1 VYASRARCAAAALAS
16 AAGLAL
22 AAAPAHAD
30 EPPAFTAAPVVAGPA
45 MVGASMQVVAQWS
58 GVPAPSALYE
68 WERCDAAGLTCE
80 VIDGACSPTYV
91 PSFDDFGRSLGARVD
106 LWNAA
111 GVAVARTPLSDL
123 ILGSP
128 VTPAATTRAP
138 SACGTAA
145 TPARPPQAQVSAPPL
160 APPALSAPATV
171 RAAYLRPFPV
181 VRIRG
186 YSVRGGARITLLS
199 VRGPRSARIRVTC
212 AGAGCPRGPGPAPVA
227 PPARLRDFERFL
239 PAGTVLRVRVTATSA
254 VGKYTSFR
262 IGAHGA
268 PRRTDRCLLP
278 GRWAPAR
285 CPTP

>member
-1 VYASRARCAAAALAS
+1 VSASRVRHAAAALAS

-22 AAAPAHAD
+22 AAPPAHAD

-45 MVGASMQVVAQWS
+45 VVGAPMQVVAQWS
-58 GVPAPSALYE
+58 GAPAPSALYE
-68 WERCDAAGLTCE
+68 WERCDAAGLSCE
-80 VIDGACSPTYV
+80 VIDGACSATYV
-91 PSFDDFGRSLGARVD
+91 PSFDDFGRSLRARVD

-111 GVAVARTPLSDL
+111 GAVVARTPLSEL

-128 VTPAATTRAP
+128 VTPAAVPRAP
-138 SACGTAA
+138 TACGTAA
-145 TPARPPQAQVSAPPL
+145 TPARQTEAQAPAPPL
-160 APPALSAPATV
+160 APPALTAPAPV

-186 YSVRGGARITLLS
+186 YSMRGGVRITLLS
-199 VRGPRSARIRVTC
+199 VRGPRSARVRVTC
-212 AGAGCPRGPGPAPVA
+212 AGGGCPRGPGPAPVA
-227 PPARLRDFERFL
+227 PPARLRHFERFL
-239 PAGTVLRVRVTATSA
+239 PAGTVLRVRVTAASA

-285 CPTP
+285 CPAP

>member
-1 VYASRARCAAAALAS
+1 MSRARYAAAALAT
-16 AAGLAL
+16 AAGCAL

-45 MVGASMQVVAQWS
+45 VVGAPMRVVAQWS

-80 VIDGACSPTYV
+80 VIDGACSATYV
-91 PSFDDFGRSLGARVD
+91 PTFDDFGRSLGARVD

-111 GVAVARTPLSDL
+111 GAVVARTPLSEL

-128 VTPAATTRAP
+128 AAVPAATTPAP
-138 SACGTAA
+138 SVCGTAA
-145 TPARPPQAQVSAPPL
+145 APARQTQAQAPAPL
-160 APPALSAPATV
+160 AAPPALTAPATV

-186 YSVRGGARITLLS
+186 YFAHGGVRITLLS
-199 VRGPRSARIRVTC
+199 VRGPRSARVRVTC
-212 AGAGCPRGPGPAPVA
+212 AGAGCPPGPAPAPVA
-227 PPARLRDFERFL
+227 PPARLRAFERFL
-239 PAGTVLRVRVTATSA
+239 PAGTVLRVRVTAASA

-262 IGAHGA
+262 IGAHVA
-268 PRRTDRCLLP
+268 PRRADRCLLP
-278 GRWAPAR
+278 GRWAPAH
-285 CPTP
+285 CPAP